1 MDHEKTALLSVLR
14 HRAEL
19 RAEARKA
26 QFSFT
31 PLGRALAAAAVAFLL
46 ASCVLPFSTYPLGIA
61 LLCAAS
67 AHIFPISVGLLAAA
81 FILPTSP
88 WLTVAVVAETLAI
101 RIAARVFVDLP
112 VRIGGD
118 GRRGELW
125 EHLRGKL
132 FCEGLYLRM
141 ASACVAVF
149 TLSLFAII
157 RGGFRYYDLFGAIF
171 SMVTAPIAVFLFCGL
186 FEGEYERLFEAR
198 ASTRLVALSEAIL
211 GAALGFALSAHQ
223 SGAFLTVAFGFL
235 SALILLRRRG
245 LLAASLVGGACGLV
259 AGLPF
264 SLILLC
270 AVFVAFSLRGT
281 DSALAASLSCIA
293 GSVCGVL
300 LLGGSSVGTVFLPL
314 FCGTAVYCLGERLV
328 SLHVK
333 TAPADCV
340 AGESDKQ
347 EKRAERMATALVELS
362 DVFTTMSERQSASPR
377 GMHGEKA
384 ALLARD
390 YRLSAALLRE
400 LSVPR
405 SSNCQAPTVR
415 VSYGSGFSAK
425 EGVCGDVI
433 SIFRDEENG
442 FFYAAI
448 NDGMGTGEEA
458 AFTAQL
464 GSLFLRK
471 LLPTGISPETALRM
485 LNHFLR
491 FGRNTDGIE
500 SSTTVDL
507 FALNVASGHAV
518 LFKSGAAPTY
528 VKRGKNVFYL
538 DSKTAPI
545 GILGEIDAGQ
555 INFDVRSGDLLVM
568 VSDGVTDGDA
578 EREWLLKLM
587 ETADPSDDPNLLAQ
601 TLLGIAGEENRPD
614 DLSAIVL
621 CIE

>member
-14 HRAEL
+14 HHAKKQAET
-19 RAEARKA
+19 RKTQISIA
-26 QFSFT
+26 L
-31 PLGRALAAAAVAFLL
+31 LGRALAAAAIAFLL

-61 LLCAAS
+61 FLCAAS
-67 AHIFPISVGLLAAA
+67 AHIFPISVGLIAAA
-81 FILPTSP
+81 FVLPLSP

-186 FEGEYERLFEAR
+186 FEGEYDRLFEAR

-223 SGAFLTVAFGFL
+223 SGVFLTVAFGFL

-245 LLAASLVGGACGLV
+245 LFAAALVGGACGLV

-270 AVFVAFSLRGT
+270 AAFVAFSLRGT

-314 FCGTAVYCLGERLV
+314 FCGTAVYCLGERLFT
-328 SLHVK
+328 LRAK
-333 TAPADCV
+333 PAPA
-340 AGESDKQ
+340 APSDNH

-362 DVFTTMSERQSASPR
+362 DVFTTMSERQATATRSLHS
-377 GMHGEKA
+377 ENA

-400 LSVPR
+400 LAVPR
-405 SSNCQAPTVR
+405 SANCQAPTVR

-433 SIFRDEENG
+433 SIFHDEGNG

-491 FGRNTDGIE
+491 FGRNTDGVE

-507 FALNVASGHAV
+507 FALDTASGHAV
-518 LFKSGAAPTY
+518 LLKSGAAPTY
-528 VKRGKNVFYL
+528 VKRGKSVFYL

-555 INFDVRSGDLLVM
+555 IHFDVKSGDLLVM

-601 TLLGIAGEENRPD
+601 TLLGIATEENRPD

-621 CIE
+621 RIE